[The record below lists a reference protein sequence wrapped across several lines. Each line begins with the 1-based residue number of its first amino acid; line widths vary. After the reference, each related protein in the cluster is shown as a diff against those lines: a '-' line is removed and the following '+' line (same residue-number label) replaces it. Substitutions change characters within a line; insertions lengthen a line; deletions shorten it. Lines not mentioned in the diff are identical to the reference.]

1 MPRVFVHDVDV
12 FFRDEGKGEPIVF
25 GHSSTGSSGQWRD
38 LIMRLDGYR
47 SLAPDHLGYG
57 RTGAST
63 SRLPL
68 MDHEIAVIE
77 TLLGLCESPAHFVG
91 HSFGGA
97 ILVRAAACM
106 PDRVRSLTLIEPTL
120 FYLLKVDGERFEYDE
135 IRAVADRVIRY
146 VDADDPEEAARGFI
160 NYWIGPSS
168 FEAMTDDLQRSVTKG
183 MAKVRHE
190 WQSAF
195 EPCGAT
201 LERLSALQFPIQLI
215 AGGKTTAAAAGVM
228 RHLQEIWP
236 TARYAEIE
244 GAGHMS
250 PVSHASLVNPII
262 DEFVRSHVEISR

>member
-1 MPRVFVHDVDV
+1 MPQVSVHDVEV
-12 FFRDEGKGEPIVF
+12 FFRDEGEGVPIVF

-38 LIMRLDGYR
+38 LITQLDGYR

-57 RTGAST
+57 RTGAYT

-77 TLLGLCESPAHFVG
+77 ALLGLCESPAHFVG
-91 HSFGGA
+91 HSFGGS
-97 ILVRAAACM
+97 ILSRAAVCM

-120 FYLLKVDGERFEYDE
+120 FYLLKANGERFEHDE

-146 VDADDPEEAARGFI
+146 VDAGDPEEAACGFI
-160 NYWIGPSS
+160 NYWLGPSS
-168 FEAMTDDLQRSVTKG
+168 FEGMSDDLQGSVTKG

-190 WQSAF
+190 WKSAF

-201 LERLSALQFPIQLI
+201 AERLCALQLPIQLI
-215 AGGKTTAAAAGVM
+215 AGTKTTDAAAGVT
-228 RHLQEIWP
+228 RLLQEIWP

-244 GAGHMS
+244 DAGHMS

-262 DEFVRSHVEISR
+262 DEFVRSYVEN